1 MVIRLVPWRR
11 MAAAALAAVCLA
23 LPGAALAG
31 RSCEPRKL
39 TAATL
44 ESGLAMA
51 AQTLGALQASGEKIV
66 ILARSGQDLGKY
78 GLRYSHFGFAYR
90 QADAQG
96 GSVWR
101 VVHKLNACGS
111 AVSDIYRQGLGEFFL
126 DDPWRYEAAWVAPSA
141 ELQERLLPL
150 LQDDAAVLRLH
161 HKAYNMVSYPWSTR
175 YQQSNQWVIETLAMA
190 AEPGVASREA
200 AQAWLRFK
208 GYEPTT
214 LKLGT
219 FERLGARVTAANIS
233 FDDHPNEKRFS
244 DRIETVTVDSVFA
257 WLRRAG
263 LGKPPVELRLQVAN

>member
-1 MVIRLVPWRR
+1 MATPGGAPALVRCL
-11 MAAAALAAVCLA
+11 AVAVALAGVGLPLA
-23 LPGAALAG
+23 AYAG
-31 RSCEPRKL
+31 RSCEPQKL
-39 TAATL
+39 TL
-44 ESGLAMA
+44 RVLDNGLSMA
-51 AQTLGALQASGEKIV
+51 QKTSQALDASGEQVV
-66 ILARSGQDLGKY
+66 ILARSGQDLSKY
-78 GLRYSHFGFAYR
+78 GLRYSHFAFAYR
-90 QADAQG
+90 QPDGAGAT
-96 GSVWR
+96 VWR
-101 VVHKLNACGS
+101 VVHKLNACAT

-141 ELQERLLPL
+141 ELQDRLLAL

-214 LKLGT
+214 LRLGT
-219 FERLGARVTAANIS
+219 FERLGARVTAANIA

-257 WLRRAG
+257 WLQRAR
-263 LGKPPVELRLQVAN
+263 LGKAVVELRLP